1 MGTHVIRLEPID
13 VLWVLEYD
21 GPTGDAFTELEAVV
35 GLKGR
40 HFYGVFDVGAG
51 SYWAC
56 VQRREGDDPPS
67 LGLSAGTIKGGR
79 YASARLRGDY
89 DALVALIGPTFK
101 AIAAQHSFDSSRP
114 SIEFY
119 RRHNEFVLYL
129 PVVEPEHG

>member
-13 VLWVLEYD
+13 VMWVREYE

-35 GLKGR
+35 GLRGR

-51 SYWAC
+51 RYWAC
-56 VQRREGDDPPS
+56 VQRREGDDPAS
-67 LGLSAGTIKGGR
+67 LGLSAGTIKGGL

-101 AIAAQHSFDSSRP
+101 AMARNTASTHRDRP
-114 SIEFY
+114 SSFTAGTMSLCCT
-119 RRHNEFVLYL
+119 F
-129 PVVEPEHG
+129 P

>member
-1 MGTHVIRLEPID
+1 MIRLEPLD
-13 VLWVLEYD
+13 VMWVREYE

-51 SYWAC
+51 RYWAC
-56 VQRREGDDPPS
+56 VQRREGDDPAS
-67 LGLSAGTIKGGR
+67 LGLSAGTIKGGL
-79 YASARLRGDY
+79 YASARLRGYY
-89 DALVALIGPTFK
+89 DELVALIGPTFE
-101 AIAAQHSFDSSRP
+101 AMLAQHSFDTSRP

-119 RRHNEFVLYL
+119 RQHNEFVLYL